1 MCNFLKI
8 KYSQNMIDTKKF
20 MGLGEN
26 TKKWKPNSNFKSPQK
41 GIYKSS
47 LNKWKSY
54 LNNDLKSFIKFVVG
68 PELKYLGYEK
78 KMINL
83 IMKAFLNFM
92 LQIIKVLKDGER
104 QKKPWIDINFEIK
117 RNELIKETKISKS
130 LIKNYFLFSEIHKTY
145 ESIKIMENIKIG
157 NSTVGRNSKVYFI
170 ADIAANHDGSLS
182 RAALIRLCAKAGAN
196 EKFQYFKAET
206 IVSDEGFKNWQDNPS
221 IKWKVCFRSLQKCKH

>member
-92 LQIIKVLKDGER
+92 LQNIKVIKVGER
-104 QKKPWIDINFEIK
+104 QKN
-117 RNELIKETKISKS
+117 LG
-130 LIKNYFLFSEIHKTY
+130 
-145 ESIKIMENIKIG
+145 SI
-157 NSTVGRNSKVYFI
+157 
-170 ADIAANHDGSLS
+170 
-182 RAALIRLCAKAGAN
+182 
-196 EKFQYFKAET
+196 
-206 IVSDEGFKNWQDNPS
+206 
-221 IKWKVCFRSLQKCKH
+221 